1 MEKTAVDKIF
11 DLLTVTIPELDPEL
25 PVSIDYAGDD
35 KFCLTTFFEAH
46 VIVSYEAIVKRKG
59 SAEDFINYLRVKI
72 VESLNE
78 QIKFH
83 STKVSNLLERMS

>member
-1 MEKTAVDKIF
+1 M
-11 DLLTVTIPELDPEL
+11 
-25 PVSIDYAGDD
+25 
-35 KFCLTTFFEAH
+35 
-46 VIVSYEAIVKRKG
+46 SYEAIVKRKG